1 MLLLAGDTVASS
13 NFIGFVAL
21 LAAILVCC
29 SRRSINISITTPRSD
44 INISITDPRSET
56 PLRLRQTPDRT
67 SDASAR
73 APAAADRSHGGLELP
88 SRPRG
93 TALSGAAGVEQSSR
107 YNTPDRLAASSSHKR
122 AASYS
127 APSSSG
133 RSGGR
138 DLL

>member
-93 TALSGAAGVEQSSR
+93 TALSGAAGEQSSR